1 MSVAKGRNH
10 FEVYIDE
17 KADLL
22 ERMIH
27 EVPTII
33 HQEFEN
39 GEEYYRTIAHQN
51 SSEDF
56 EIYSSIYNSFSECL
70 EGESEMIEDFYLS
83 MAVMISRYCETTLKK
98 IAVCDKIKKSNT
110 SKIDLYYEMI
120 ATKYGIELLD
130 IDSIWTNKKVF
141 MTKRNEITH
150 DGDIQVT
157 KEELL
162 INLEQVRH
170 LLQCTIKAVPIKNTN
185 QIIKTIGL

>member
-10 FEVYIDE
+10 IEVYIDE

-22 ERMIH
+22 ERMIL

-39 GEEYYRTIAHQN
+39 KEKYFRNIVQQNPGEDLDN
-51 SSEDF
+51 
-56 EIYSSIYNSFSECL
+56 YSSIFSSFSSCL
-70 EGESEMIEDFYLS
+70 DGEPEMIEDFYLS
-83 MAVMISRYCETTLKK
+83 MVVMISRYCETTLKK

-120 ATKYGIELLD
+120 ASKYGIELLD

-162 INLEQVRH
+162 INLKQVRH